1 MDLDAFLMRLD
12 ALPIGYW
19 RGVFRNAP
27 WSMTLERSS
36 DGRRMKLYGEHL
48 GGDDH
53 VSFNLYVVKGEPRL
67 KPCEMPV
74 EKVVDFVLE
83 FEISR

>member
-1 MDLDAFLMRLD
+1 MDLTEFMQNLD
-12 ALPIGYW
+12 ALPTGYW

-36 DGRRMKLYGEHL
+36 DGRRLKLFGEHL

-53 VSFNLYVVKGEPRL
+53 VSFNLYFVNGKPRL
-67 KPCEMPV
+67 KPCEMPA
-74 EKVVDFVLE
+74 EKVIDFVLE